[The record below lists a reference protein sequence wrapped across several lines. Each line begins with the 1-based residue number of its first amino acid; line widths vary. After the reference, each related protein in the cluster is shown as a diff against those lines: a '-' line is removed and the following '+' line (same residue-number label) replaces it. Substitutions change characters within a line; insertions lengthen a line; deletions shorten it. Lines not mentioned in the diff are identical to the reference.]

1 MERLRRLCGRR
12 TPHRRLRF
20 VDRGQFDAA
29 DADMHLGGFAAAE
42 WPMCARRFR
51 NGPEWRHDECGR
63 RSGMRRGRDQGR
75 RCRHGSGRGRFCR
88 RMPRGHSDFPIPWRA
103 HRVGVKRRLACVMVP
118 RREEERW
125 HPVRNA
131 GLAPRRTIGH
141 VGWCRHRSSR
151 CWWRARRL
159 ADGRLGH
166 RRRPRMRE
174 PSHGPD
180 RGAPPERLR
189 RKIAQE
195 AAHAVTMP
203 KYAARRCSLSASTS
217 RSLQP

>member
-1 MERLRRLCGRR
+1 MERLRRLGGSR
-12 TPHRRLRF
+12 TPCGRLRF

-29 DADMHLGGFAAAE
+29 DADMHLSGFADAE
-42 WPMCARRFR
+42 RPMCASRFR
-51 NGPEWRHDECGR
+51 SDPEWRHDECGR
-63 RSGMRRGRDQGR
+63 RSGMRRCRDQGR
-75 RCRHGSGRGRFCR
+75 RCRHGSGRRRFCR
-88 RMPRGHSDFPIPWRA
+88 RMQRRCHDFPIRRLA

-118 RREEERW
+118 RREEERR

-131 GLAPRRTIGH
+131 GLAPRRAIG
-141 VGWCRHRSSR
+141 VWWRCHRSSR

-159 ADGRLGH
+159 ADGRLRH

-174 PSHGPD
+174 PGHGPD